1 MPEKVNYNPDILS
14 CLANLSSDEVFT
26 PPEIANAMLDMLPQE
41 LFRSPDTRFLD
52 PGCKSGV
59 FLREI
64 AKRLNEG
71 LKDRI
76 PDVEQRMDHI
86 MKNQLFAIAI
96 TQITGLLSRRSVYCS
111 KDASGRFSVARFDNS
126 DGNIRYKRIEHKWD
140 GIGKKENQKCLLC
153 GASRKEYER
162 SYEMENHAYEF
173 IHMDKKTEKE
183 LIDMK
188 FDVIIAN
195 PPYQI
200 SDGGGLGGSSAKPI
214 YNQFVSQAKKLK
226 PRYLAMIV
234 PSRWFGGG
242 KGLDEFR
249 DEMINDDTIRIIH
262 DFMNANECFPGVEI
276 KGGVCYFLRER
287 DNPGPCRVVTHKDG
301 SIISDAVRPMK
312 ETGSDV
318 FIRFNEAVSIY
329 RKVSGKKEQP
339 ISDLISPR
347 QPFGFSNAPE
357 KRPGKND
364 VLLYERGGTTHCSM
378 DDITRNRNLVDAPK
392 VLISKAYNAGDAFPH
407 QVVNKPFVAEPHS
420 ACTETYLT
428 IGPFSSNKECENVI
442 SYIATRFFRLLVLLR
457 KSSQNAAKG
466 VYDFVPMQDFSK
478 PWTDEELYKKYGLTD
493 DEIAFIESMIKPMDL
508 GGADA

>member
-26 PPEIANAMLDMLPQE
+26 PPDIANAMLDMLPQE
-41 LFRSPDTRFLD
+41 LFQSPDTKFLD

-71 LKDRI
+71 LKNQI
-76 PDVEQRMDHI
+76 PNVEQRMDHI

-96 TQITGLLSRRSVYCS
+96 TQITALLSRRSVYCS
-111 KDASGRFSVARFDNS
+111 KDASSQYSVVKFNNP
-126 DGNIRYKRIEHKWD
+126 DGNIRYRRIEHTWID
-140 GIGKKENQKCLLC
+140 GRCSIC
-153 GASRKEYER
+153 GASQDIQDRGEEL
-162 SYEMENHAYEF
+162 ETHAYEF
-173 IHMDKKTEKE
+173 IHMDDKDLKE
-183 LIDMK
+183 LKEMK

-214 YNQFVSQAKKLK
+214 YNQFVLQAKKLK
-226 PRYLAMIV
+226 PRYLTMIV

-249 DEMINDDTIRIIH
+249 DEMINDSSIRVLH

-287 DNPGPCRVVTHKDG
+287 DNPGPCRVITHKDG
-301 SIISDAVRPMK
+301 VVISDAVRPMK
-312 ETGSDV
+312 ENGSDV

-329 RKVSGKKEQP
+329 RKVSIKKEQS

-347 QPFGFSNAPE
+347 QPFGFSNAPK
-357 KRPGKND
+357 KRPDEND
-364 VLLYERGGTTHCSM
+364 VLVYERGGTTYCSIL
-378 DDITRNRNLVDAPK
+378 DITRNNELIDAYK
-392 VLISKAYNAGDAFPH
+392 ILISKAYNAGDSFPH
-407 QVVNKPFVAEPHS
+407 QVINKPFVAKPHS

-428 IGPFSSNKECENVI
+428 IGPFKDESECENVI
-442 SYIATRFFRLLVLLR
+442 SYISTRFFRLLVLLR

-478 PWTDEELYKKYGLTD
+478 SWTDEELYKKYGLND
-493 DEIAFIESMIKPMDL
+493 NEIAFIESMIKPMEL